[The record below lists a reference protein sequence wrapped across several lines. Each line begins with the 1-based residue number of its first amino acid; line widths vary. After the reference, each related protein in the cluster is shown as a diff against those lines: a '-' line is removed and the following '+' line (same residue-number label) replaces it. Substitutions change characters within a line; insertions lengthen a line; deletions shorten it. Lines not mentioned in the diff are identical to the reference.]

1 MTDNRRGEPV
11 GSTPRFAVACQAL
24 TKDYGGGHGVFDLTL
39 EVPRGEVFGF
49 IGPNGA
55 GKTTVIRLLMDL
67 IRPDRGSAKL
77 LGRDARRDSV
87 ELKRKIGYLPGELM
101 QWPKVSAAYVI
112 GMLAGLRGGVDED
125 YVASLAQRLHLDLG
139 RRYEDLSHGNKQK
152 VGLLQ
157 VFMHR
162 PELLIL
168 DEPTLGLD
176 PLIQREFRDLLGEAV
191 ADGATV
197 FLSSHVLAEVELI
210 CDRIGLIHEGRL
222 RKVGSLNE
230 LRATRIHRVEAVFA
244 GTLDAAQVGRLPG
257 VSDPVVT
264 DHRLT
269 CSVQGSIAPLLES
282 LAAADVVEL
291 DSHEMSLEEVFVHEV
306 ADGSRSAADR

>member
-1 MTDNRRGEPV
+1 MC
-11 GSTPRFAVACQAL
+11 STPDIAIACQAL
-24 TKDYGGGHGVFDLTL
+24 TKDYGDGHGVFDLTL
-39 EVPRGEVFGF
+39 DVFRGEIFGF

-101 QWPKVSAAYVI
+101 QWPKVSVAYVI
-112 GMLAGLRGGVDED
+112 GMLAGLRGGVDEG
-125 YVASLAQRLHLDLG
+125 YVAALAQRLHLDLS
-139 RRYEDLSHGNKQK
+139 RRYEELSHGNKQK

-157 VFMHR
+157 AFMHR

-176 PLIQREFRDLLGEAV
+176 PLIQREFRDLLDEAV

-210 CDRIGLIHEGRL
+210 CDRIGLIHDGRL

-230 LRATRIHRVEAVFA
+230 LRAMRIHRIEALFT

-306 ADGSRSAADR
+306 ANESQAADR

>member
-1 MTDNRRGEPV
+1 
-11 GSTPRFAVACQAL
+11 
-24 TKDYGGGHGVFDLTL
+24 
-39 EVPRGEVFGF
+39 
-49 IGPNGA
+49 
-55 GKTTVIRLLMDL
+55 
-67 IRPDRGSAKL
+67 
-77 LGRDARRDSV
+77 
-87 ELKRKIGYLPGELM
+87 
-101 QWPKVSAAYVI
+101 
-112 GMLAGLRGGVDED
+112 
-125 YVASLAQRLHLDLG
+125 
-139 RRYEDLSHGNKQK
+139 
-152 VGLLQ
+152 
-157 VFMHR
+157 MHR

-264 DHRLT
+264 HHRLT
-269 CSVQGSIAPLLES
+269 CSVQGSIAPLLQS

-306 ADGSRSAADR
+306 ANESRSAADR

>member
-1 MTDNRRGEPV
+1 MSK
-11 GSTPRFAVACQAL
+11 GSGGSRDSAVACREL
-24 TKDYGGGHGVFDLTL
+24 TKDYGSGHGVFDLSL
-39 EVPRGEVFGF
+39 EVARGEIFGF

-67 IRPDRGSAKL
+67 IRPDRGSATL
-77 LGRDARRDSV
+77 LGLDARRDSV

-101 QWPKVSAAYVI
+101 QWPKVTAAYVI

-125 YVASLAQRLHLDLG
+125 HISALAKRLHLDLR

-157 VFMHR
+157 AFMHR

-191 ADGATV
+191 AGGATV
-197 FLSSHVLAEVELI
+197 FLSSHVLAEVELV
-210 CDRIGLIHEGRL
+210 CDRIGLISDGHL
-222 RKVGSLNE
+222 LKVGSLNE
-230 LRATRIHRVEAVFA
+230 LRAMRIHRVEAVFT
-244 GTLDAAQVGRLPG
+244 GTLDVEQVGRLPG
-257 VSDPVVT
+257 VTDPLVT

-269 CSVQGSIAPLLES
+269 CSVQGSVAPLLES

-306 ADGSRSAADR
+306 AVAPGSAADR